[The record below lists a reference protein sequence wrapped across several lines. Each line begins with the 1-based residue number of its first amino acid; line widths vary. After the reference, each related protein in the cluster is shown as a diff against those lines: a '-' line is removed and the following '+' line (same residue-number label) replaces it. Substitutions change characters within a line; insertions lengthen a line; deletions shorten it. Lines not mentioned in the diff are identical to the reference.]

1 MQLKVGGKVWG
12 KGGRA
17 AIVSEWLWRP
27 FGHAIAEDSAKL
39 KSDFVVASWSWMSSV
54 VTTEDGTL
62 GPAPLTGHGVGN
74 EAI

>member
-1 MQLKVGGKVWG
+1 MQLEVGGKVWGKVWG

-39 KSDFVVASWSWMSSV
+39 KSDFVVAS
-54 VTTEDGTL
+54 
-62 GPAPLTGHGVGN
+62 
-74 EAI
+74 